1 MLTSVLSRL
10 GRCSRVCLLLAA
22 GHRYLLQNVLNLLPD
37 MEVNDFVSAMT
48 VKTSDQMLVVYLSA
62 LVRATIAL
70 HNLINNKISNKKD
83 ETEREQKEDQAEAE
97 AADKAAKK
105 EAAKAD
111 ADVAKKA

>member
-48 VKTSDQMLVVYLSA
+48 VSGSKQSGCST
-62 LVRATIAL
+62 
-70 HNLINNKISNKKD
+70 
-83 ETEREQKEDQAEAE
+83 
-97 AADKAAKK
+97 
-105 EAAKAD
+105 
-111 ADVAKKA
+111 